1 MNETEI
7 NLIRQYLHIH
17 YLIKEA
23 VSTIEWLPTS
33 RIALS
38 DMLKIGVKLFGGKL
52 RDRLKDTERELRTFG
67 IHVWIEDDGDEVI
80 YVCTNKRGIKGRH
93 GVKRRVLREDMEV
106 TLAELMETELD
117 HGVYVSQY
125 KVMTTAGGEISRV

>member
-1 MNETEI
+1 MNENEV

-38 DMLKIGVKLFGGKL
+38 DMLKLGLKQFGGKL
-52 RDRLKDTERELRTFG
+52 RNRLKDTEKELRTLG
-67 IHVWIEDDGDEVI
+67 VHVWIEDDGDEVVF
-80 YVCTNKRGIKGRH
+80 VCTNKRGVKGRH
-93 GVKRRVLREDMEV
+93 GVKRRILREDMEV
-106 TLAELMETELD
+106 TLQTLMDAEFSKDYT
-117 HGVYVSQY
+117 SQY
-125 KVMTTAGGEISRV
+125 KVMTSAGSEIPRV